1 MAVRAPGRQAP
12 TTPGG
17 AAAPIAEGAYLLRV
31 PTVELTSHLY
41 QFFPHLAGRTISVE
55 ASTFGDVVREMDR
68 LAPGFAFYVCD
79 EAGRMRQHVI
89 AYVGDERVKDRG
101 TLLDPVAPKDRVLIV
116 QALSGG

>member
-1 MAVRAPGRQAP
+1 
-12 TTPGG
+12 
-17 AAAPIAEGAYLLRV
+17 V

-41 QFFPHLAGRTISVE
+41 AFFPALAGRRLSVE
-55 ASTFGDVVREMDR
+55 ASTMREVVTALER

-79 EAGRMRQHVI
+79 EAGRMRQHVL

-101 TLLDPVAPKDRVLIV
+101 TLLDPVAPDDRVLIV